1 MKRWM
6 WWALIAIPLFAVGVT
21 LVARPRAQEWTTSSP
36 EALAEFEAGVEAQA
50 KVYIAE
56 AHEHLGRA
64 LELDPGFLIAKYR
77 YAMTLYEEA
86 PEKAQ
91 ALLDEVATADL
102 SALTARERFIIE
114 RWRALRDGRGDDAD
128 RLLDDYVAK
137 HPNDT
142 HGLSIQANRAWG
154 RGELEEATRLYQHLL
169 EIDPNWVNAYNAL
182 GYIAMTRALFA
193 ESEEYFKSYRFVVPD
208 QANPHD
214 SLGELFTVLGRY
226 GEAEDSFERAIEI
239 RPDFWASYQ
248 HLVIMKAHSGDPDG
262 ARAVIAR
269 AIAAGMEQDATIELE
284 CLAHYT
290 ELAGRDAWR
299 QILDERDS
307 GCVVRRPAGYP
318 AIITH
323 RAACRLGD
331 WTTVQEI
338 EDGADGLLLE
348 ADNSG
353 NREARTAVQA
363 AISHL
368 QGVRLATQGDFKTA
382 QDRLRAADQRLTFLQ
397 TREGI
402 FKIYNSMILVETLL
416 AAGQDADAHQLLAD
430 IRGTNPPMVAEFER
444 SRFKILGL
452 KRG

>member
-6 WWALIAIPLFAVGVT
+6 WSALIAIPLFAVGVT

-56 AHEHLGRA
+56 AHEHFRRA
-64 LELDPGFLIAKYR
+64 RELDPGFLMGKYR
-77 YAMTLYEEA
+77 YATTLYEKD
-86 PEKAQ
+86 PETAQ
-91 ALLDEVATADL
+91 VLLDELATAEL
-102 SALTARERFIIE
+102 SALTAREQFIFE

-137 HPNDT
+137 HPNDP

-154 RGELEEATRLYQHLL
+154 RGGLEEATRLFQHLL

-182 GYIAMTRALFA
+182 GYIAMTRALFN
-193 ESEEYFKSYRFVVPD
+193 ESEEYFKSYRFVVPE

-214 SLGELFTVLGRY
+214 SLGELFTILGRY

-239 RPDFWASYQ
+239 KTDFWASYQ

-269 AIAAGMEQDATIELE
+269 ALAAGMEQDATIELE
-284 CLAHYT
+284 CLAHYS
-290 ELAGRDAWR
+290 ELASREAWK
-299 QILDERDS
+299 QILDEKDS
-307 GCVVRRPAGYP
+307 GCVVRRPTGYP

-338 EDGADGLLLE
+338 EDHADGLLLE

-353 NREARTAVQA
+353 SREARTAVQA

-397 TREGI
+397 THEGI

-444 SRFKILGL
+444 SRFRLLGL
-452 KRG
+452 ERG

>member
-6 WWALIAIPLFAVGVT
+6 WSALIAIPLFAVGVT

-36 EALAEFEAGVEAQA
+36 EALAEFEAGAEAQA
-50 KVYIAE
+50 KIYFAE
-56 AHEHLGRA
+56 AREHFGSA
-64 LELDPGFLIAKYR
+64 LELDPDFLIAKYR
-77 YAMTLYEEA
+77 YATALYEDDSEQ
-86 PEKAQ
+86 AQ
-91 ALLDEVATADL
+91 ELLDEVANSDL

-114 RWRALRDGRGDDAD
+114 RWRALRENRGNEAD

-137 HPNDT
+137 HPNDP
-142 HGLSIQANRAWG
+142 HGLSVQANQAWS
-154 RGELEEATRLYQHLL
+154 RGDLEEATRFYQHLL

-214 SLGELFTVLGRY
+214 SLGELFTVLGRH
-226 GEAEDSFERAIEI
+226 GEAEASFERAIEI
-239 RPDFWASYQ
+239 KPDFWASYQ

-269 AIAAGMEQDATIELE
+269 ALSAGMEEDAAVEFE
-284 CLAHYT
+284 CLAYYT
-290 ELAGRDAWR
+290 ELAGRDAWQ

-307 GCVVRRPAGYP
+307 RCVVRRPTGY
-318 AIITH
+318 ASIITH

-331 WTTVQEI
+331 WKTVQEI
-338 EDGADGLLLE
+338 EDRADGLLLE
-348 ADNSG
+348 TENSG
-353 NREARTAVQA
+353 NREARAAVQA

-368 QGVRLATQGDFKTA
+368 QGVRLATQGDFETA
-382 QDRLRAADQRLTFLQ
+382 QDRLRAADQRLTFMQ
-397 TREGI
+397 THEGI

-416 AAGQDADAHQLLAD
+416 ATGQDAKAHQLLAE
-430 IRGTNPPMVAEFER
+430 IRSTNPPMVAEFER

-452 KRG
+452 ERG

>member
-1 MKRWM
+1 MKCWM
-6 WWALIAIPLFAVGVT
+6 WSALIAIPLFAVGVT

-36 EALAEFEAGVEAQA
+36 EALAEFEAGVDAQA
-50 KVYIAE
+50 KVYFAE
-56 AHEHLGRA
+56 AHEHYGRA
-64 LELDPGFLIAKYR
+64 LDLDPDFLIAKYR
-77 YAMTLYEEA
+77 YATTLWEED
-86 PEKAQ
+86 PQRAQ
-91 ALLDEVATADL
+91 ELFEEVATADL
-102 SALTARERFIIE
+102 SALTPREEFIIE
-114 RWRALRDGRGDDAD
+114 RWRALRDEHWDDAD

-137 HPNDT
+137 HPNDP
-142 HGLSIQANRAWG
+142 HGLSFQATRAWS
-154 RGELEEATRLYQHLL
+154 RGELEEATRLFQHLL

-182 GYIAMTRALFA
+182 GYIAMTRALFT

-239 RPDFWASYQ
+239 KPDFWASYQ
-248 HLVIMKAHSGDPDG
+248 HLAIMKAHSGDPDG

-269 AIAAGMEQDATIELE
+269 ALAAGMAQDAAAELE
-284 CLAHYT
+284 CLAYYT

-307 GCVVRRPAGYP
+307 GCVERRPTGY
-318 AIITH
+318 ASIITH

-331 WTTVQEI
+331 WETAEDI
-338 EDGADGLLLE
+338 EDRADGLLLE
-348 ADNSG
+348 VENSG
-353 NREARTAVQA
+353 SQEARTAVRA

-368 QGVRLATQGDFKTA
+368 QGVRLAMQGDFKTA

-397 TREGI
+397 THEGI

-416 AAGQDADAHQLLAD
+416 AAGQDAEAHQLLAE
-430 IRGTNPPMVAEFER
+430 IRGTNPPLVAEFER
-444 SRFKILGL
+444 SRFRILGL

>member
-6 WWALIAIPLFAVGVT
+6 WWALIVVPLVAAGVT
-21 LVARPRAQEWTTSSP
+21 LVARPRAQEWTTFSP
-36 EALAEFEAGVEAQA
+36 EALAEFEAGVDAQA
-50 KVYIAE
+50 KIYFAE
-56 AHEHLGRA
+56 AREHFGRA
-64 LELDPGFLIAKYR
+64 LELDPDFLIAKYR
-77 YAMTLYEEA
+77 YATTLYEED
-86 PEKAQ
+86 PQRAQ
-91 ALLDEVATADL
+91 ELFEDVATADI
-102 SALTARERFIIE
+102 SALTPREQFMIE
-114 RWRALRDGRGDDAD
+114 RWRAFRDGREDDAD
-128 RLLDDYVAK
+128 RLLDDYVATY
-137 HPNDT
+137 PNDPY
-142 HGLSIQANRAWG
+142 GLSIQANRSWN
-154 RGELEEATRLYQHLL
+154 RGELEEATRLFQHLL

-182 GYIAMTRALFA
+182 GYIAMTRARFA

-226 GEAEDSFERAIEI
+226 GEAEDSFQRAIEI

-269 AIAAGMEQDATIELE
+269 ALAAGMAEDAAIELE
-284 CLAHYT
+284 CLANYT
-290 ELAGRDAWR
+290 ELAGRNAWR
-299 QILDERDS
+299 QILDERES
-307 GCVVRRPAGYP
+307 GCVVRRPTGYA

-338 EDGADGLLLE
+338 EDRADGLLLE
-348 ADNSG
+348 TESG
-353 NREARTAVQA
+353 GSGDTKMAVQA

-382 QDRLRAADQRLTFLQ
+382 QDRLRAADQRLTFMQ
-397 TREGI
+397 THEGI
-402 FKIYNSMILVETLL
+402 FKIYNSMILAETML
-416 AAGQDADAHQLLAD
+416 ATGQDAEAHQLLAD
-430 IRGTNPPMVAEFER
+430 IRGTNPPMLAEFER

-452 KRG
+452 ERG

>member
-6 WWALIAIPLFAVGVT
+6 WSALIAIPLIAAGVT

-36 EALAEFEAGVEAQA
+36 EALAEFEAGLETQA
-50 KVYIAE
+50 KVYFAE
-56 AHEHLGRA
+56 AGEHFGRA
-64 LELDPGFLIAKYR
+64 LELDPDFLIAKYR
-77 YAMTLYEEA
+77 YAMVLYEEDSQR
-86 PEKAQ
+86 AQ
-91 ALLDEVATADL
+91 KLLDEVATADL
-102 SALTARERFIIE
+102 SALTAREKFIIE
-114 RWRALRDGRGDDAD
+114 RWRALREDRGNDAD

-137 HPNDT
+137 HPNDPY
-142 HGLSIQANRAWG
+142 GLSIQANRAWG
-154 RGELEEATRLYQHLL
+154 SGQLEEATRLYQHLL

-182 GYIAMTRALFA
+182 GYIAMTRARFT
-193 ESEEYFKSYRFVVPD
+193 ESEEYFKSFRFVVPD

-239 RPDFWASYQ
+239 KPDFWASYH

-269 AIAAGMEQDATIELE
+269 ALAAGMAGEEAIELE

-290 ELAGRDAWR
+290 ELAGREAWW

-307 GCVVRRPAGYP
+307 GCVARRPSGYA

-338 EDGADGLLLE
+338 EDRAGGLLLE
-348 ADNSG
+348 VENSG
-353 NREARTAVQA
+353 SREARTAVQA
-363 AISHL
+363 TISHL
-368 QGVRLATQGDFKTA
+368 QGVRLATQGDFETA
-382 QDRLRAADQRLTFLQ
+382 QNRLLAADQRLTFLQ
-397 TREGI
+397 THEGI

-416 AAGQDADAHQLLAD
+416 AGGQDAKAHQLLAE
-430 IRGTNPPMVAEFER
+430 IRATNPPMIAEFER

>member
-1 MKRWM
+1 MRRWL
-6 WWALIAIPLFAVGVT
+6 WSALIAIPLFAVGVT

-36 EALAEFEAGVEAQA
+36 EALAEFESGLEAQA
-50 KVYIAE
+50 KVYFAE
-56 AHEHLGRA
+56 AREHFGRA
-64 LELDPGFLIAKYR
+64 LDLDPEFLIAKYR
-77 YAMTLYEEA
+77 YATVLS
-86 PEKAQ
+86 EKDPQLAK
-91 ALLDEVATADL
+91 AMFEEVATADL
-102 SALTARERFIIE
+102 SALTAREKFIIE
-114 RWRALRDGRGDDAD
+114 RWRANRDGRADDAD

-137 HPNDT
+137 HPNDP
-142 HGLSIQANRAWG
+142 HGLSIQAARTWN
-154 RGELEEATRLYQHLL
+154 RGELEEATRLFQHLL

-182 GYIAMTRALFA
+182 GYIAMTRARFA

-226 GEAEDSFERAIEI
+226 DEAEDSFERAIEI

-248 HLVIMKAHSGDPDG
+248 HLVIMKSHSGDPDG
-262 ARAVIAR
+262 ARAVVAR
-269 AIAAGMEQDATIELE
+269 ALAAGMAEDAANELE
-284 CLAHYT
+284 CLAYYT

-307 GCVVRRPAGYP
+307 GCVTRRPTGY
-318 AIITH
+318 ASIITH

-338 EDGADGLLLE
+338 EDRADGLFLE
-348 ADNSG
+348 AEQSG
-353 NREARTAVQA
+353 NREAMTEIQA
-363 AISHL
+363 AINHL
-368 QGVRLATQGDFKTA
+368 QGVRLALRGDYTTA
-382 QDRLRAADQRLTFLQ
+382 EERLRAVDQRLSFLQ
-397 TREGI
+397 THEGI
-402 FKIYNSMILVETLL
+402 FKIYNSMILVEVLL
-416 AAGQDADAHQLLAD
+416 ATGQDAKAHQLLAE